1 MGSMDEIHILV
12 VDDDTEIRDL
22 LQRFLSKEGFRV
34 TTAADAAEARDKLR
48 AFQFDLLVVDVM
60 MPGESGLELTRDL
73 RRESSVPI
81 LMLTAMSET
90 EARIDGLQAG
100 ADDYLPK
107 PFEPLELVLRIQSI
121 IRRLQAA
128 APEPDVVSERI
139 QLGASQFDMGRELLL
154 RDNEPVKLTSTEVA
168 LLKALAEEP
177 GRVMSREE
185 LTERCHIDGGGRTVD
200 VQVTRLRRKIEPD
213 PKIPRYLHTVRGQ
226 GYVLRPDG

>member
-1 MGSMDEIHILV
+1 MDEIHILV

-22 LQRFLSKEGFRV
+22 LQRFLTKEGFRV

-60 MPGESGLELTRDL
+60 MPGESGLDLTRDL
-73 RRESSVPI
+73 RRDSDVPI

-121 IRRLQAA
+121 IRRMQVA
-128 APEPDVVSERI
+128 APEQETGGGIVS
-139 QLGASQFDMGRELLL
+139 LGASQFDMDRELLL

-177 GRVMSREE
+177 GRVMSRDE
-185 LTERCHIDGGGRTVD
+185 LTARCHIDGGDRTVD

>member
-1 MGSMDEIHILV
+1 MMDETHILV

-22 LQRFLSKEGFRV
+22 LQRFLTKEGFRV

-60 MPGESGLELTRDL
+60 MPGESGLDLTRDL
-73 RRESSVPI
+73 RRESAVPI

-90 EARIDGLQAG
+90 EARINGLQAG

-121 IRRLQAA
+121 IRRVQLAS
-128 APEPDVVSERI
+128 PETTVPSLVH
-139 QLGASQFDMGRELLL
+139 LGRSHFDLAREMLLC
-154 RDNEPVKLTSTEVA
+154 DNQPVKLTSTEVA
-168 LLKALAEEP
+168 LLKALAAEP
-177 GRVMSREE
+177 GRVMSRDE
-185 LTERCHIDGGGRTVD
+185 LTETCNIDGGDRTVD